1 MHELSI
7 ALSIIEGVEEEIARR
22 PGAHVVAVHLKL
34 GPLSGVVK
42 DSLLF
47 SYELAC
53 QDTQLGGSRLEIEEI
68 PVIVYCEVCAQ
79 ERPAIS
85 IQRLCCV
92 VCENPSA
99 DIRRG
104 SELEVFALELID
116 EYATTASKT
125 AVS

>member
-22 PGAHVVAVHLKL
+22 PGAQVAAVHLRL

-42 DSLLF
+42 EALLF

-53 QDTQLGGSRLEIEEI
+53 QGTPLESSRLEIEEI
-68 PVIVYCEVCAQ
+68 PVVVHCEACGQ
-79 ERPAIS
+79 ERLAIS
-85 IQRLCCV
+85 MQRLCCA

-99 DIRRG
+99 DVRKG

-116 EYATTASKT
+116 EHAP
-125 AVS
+125 AVG

>member
-22 PGAHVVAVHLKL
+22 PGVQVAAVHLRL

-42 DSLLF
+42 EALLF

-53 QDTQLGGSRLEIEEI
+53 QGTALETSKLEIEEI
-68 PVIVYCEVCAQ
+68 PVILFCEPCGQ

-85 IQRLCCV
+85 MQRLCCS

-99 DIRRG
+99 DVRKG

-116 EYATTASKT
+116 EHATAAS
-125 AVS
+125 